1 MKTRIISSKMLVAIT
16 AVLFLVSSCDKNDG
30 DDLNTIGGLIT
41 DEPTFSTFN
50 TAVIKGGLSAKLN
63 DTDQLTLLAPT
74 NDAFTAAGITNT
86 FLDGLSSNDVAN
98 ILYYH
103 IIPSKVLAAD
113 MPGGPNAKVLT
124 FSGDSVFV
132 TKNAN
137 GVFVNGINVSEAD
150 LAVSNGVVHKL
161 STGVLLP
168 PSGNLLVTA
177 AASGLDSLAKALD
190 FAVTGAGGDP
200 TLATIFSSALLT
212 IFAPSNAAFTALLAG
227 LGLTD
232 ITQIPMATLIATLKL
247 HVAAGRVF
255 SSDLTNGN
263 LTMISG
269 GTTVVSLSNTSTGP
283 TLSGPGNNTNT
294 AKITKFNIV
303 ARNGVI
309 HLIDKVLL
317 P

>member
-16 AVLFLVSSCDKNDG
+16 AVLFFVSSCDKNDD
-30 DDLNTIGGLIT
+30 DDLKTIGGLIT
-41 DEPTFSTFN
+41 DEPTFSTLN

-63 DTDQLTLLAPT
+63 DTDQLTLLAPN

-86 FLDGLSSNDVAN
+86 VLDGLSSNDVAN

-161 STGVLLP
+161 STGVLMP
-168 PSGNLLVTA
+168 PAGNLVVAATA
-177 AASGLDSLAKALD
+177 IGLDSLVKAVTY
-190 FAVTGAGGDP
+190 ATTGAGGEP
-200 TLATIFSSALLT
+200 TLASTLSNSLLT
-212 IFAPSNAAFTALLAG
+212 LFAPTNAAFTALLTG

-269 GTTVVSLSNTSTGP
+269 GTTVVNLSNTSTGP

-294 AKITKFNIV
+294 AKVTKFNIV